1 MATVKELQDQLKLL
15 RAENK
20 ALKNSKDTSFF
31 SRMLEQSESANKL
44 RQNNVPY
51 FVEERSRCVYKD
63 NQPVTTLIEGDN
75 LSVLV
80 GLTYKYENKV
90 DFIYIDPPY
99 NTGKNVYTYSDNY
112 NYSGVKRTN
121 SLKED
126 SHSSWLSFM
135 EPRLV
140 LAKELLQETGI
151 IMVAVGTREQAHLK
165 LLMDNVFGEDNLI
178 AILSSEGMLKNN
190 ASYVSVSNE
199 YSLIYAKDVQA
210 LKKNNVKWRSIKP
223 SGKLLLKKAKEAWE
237 EANYDANKASLL
249 LRKFYRSNEAKEIFN
264 SEPGLKMYNNIDET
278 GRVYRAGDLSS
289 PSNKGGRYS
298 VIDPNTGKEVTI
310 PKRGWVHSEKTFS
323 NMIESNLILWN
334 KDNGVPSYKRYLD
347 ENLEIVLSDVIRRD
361 RDAPNRLLQKI
372 IGRDKF
378 TFPKDHF
385 LLSEWIEYVIPD
397 YRKRDIENPPLILDF
412 FAGSG
417 TTAHA
422 VAYLNAQ
429 NASKFECILVTNNEN
444 EIPYKV
450 TQPRLKA
457 LFTGKWATEEREPLP
472 GQLIFLKTKYSTAQV
487 EPKTIWNFIPYS
499 PAYIAHVRNKIH
511 NLKTKF
517 YL

>member
-1 MATVKELQDQLKLL
+1 MPTVKDLQQQIKLL

-20 ALKNSKDTSFF
+20 ALKGSTSSSFF
-31 SRMLEQSESANKL
+31 NRMLEQTDSAHKL

-51 FVEERSRCVYKD
+51 FVEDQKLSLLKD
-63 NQPVTTLIEGDN
+63 GEPTTTLIEGDN
-75 LSVLV
+75 LSVLL
-80 GLTYKYENKV
+80 GLEYKYASQV

-112 NYSGVKRTN
+112 NYSGYKRTN
-121 SLKED
+121 NIKDD

-140 LAKELLQETGI
+140 LGKDMLRETGI

-165 LLMDNVFGEDNLI
+165 LLMDDVFGEENLI

-190 ASYVSVSNE
+190 AKFVSVSNE
-199 YSLIYAKDVQA
+199 YSLIYAKDIKA
-210 LKKNNVKWRSIKP
+210 LKAHNVEWRTVKP
-223 SGKLLLKKAKEAWE
+223 SGKFLLNKAKEAWVE
-237 EANYDANKASLL
+237 SGEDAKKATLL
-249 LRKFYRSNEAKEIFN
+249 LRKFYRTIEAKEIFN
-264 SEPGLKMYNNIDET
+264 SEPGLKMYNNIDDN

-289 PSNKGGRYS
+289 PSNKGGRY
-298 VIDPNTGKEVTI
+298 EVVNPLTNHAVTV
-310 PKRGWVHSEKTFS
+310 PKRGWVHSEKTFHK
-323 NMIESNLILWN
+323 MIEDELILWN
-334 KDNGVPSYKRYLD
+334 RDNGVPSYKRFLD
-347 ENLEIVLSDVIRRD
+347 ENLQIVLSDVVRRD

-385 LLSEWIEYVIPD
+385 LISEWIEYVIPD
-397 YRKRDIENPPLILDF
+397 FRKRDIENPPLVLDF

-429 NASKFECILVTNNEN
+429 NNYNCECILVTNNEN
-444 EIPYKV
+444 NIPSTV

-457 LFTGKWATEEREPLP
+457 LFTGKWFSENREPLP
-472 GQLIFLKTKYSTAQV
+472 GQLIYLKTKYSTAKV
-487 EPKTIWNFIPYS
+487 EPKTNWDLIPYS
-499 PAYIAHVRNKIH
+499 LDYVNFVKSKIQ
-511 NLKTKF
+511 NFKQSF